1 MNAPQTA
8 QRCLAAS
15 VLAVVALALYFGV
28 SAWPTLRSYP
38 HIVEEHVIALT
49 VLSVVLALNL
59 ACWLLL
65 LLRIVFL
72 KETGKKL
79 VHFEKQLLT
88 GETSAEGL
96 AKRFQ
101 ER

>member
-1 MNAPQTA
+1 MNAPKTA

-15 VLAVVALALYFGV
+15 VLAVVALAIYCAT
-28 SAWPTLRSYP
+28 SAWPTLRAYP
-38 HIVEEHVIALT
+38 HIVEKYVTALV
-49 VLSVVLALNL
+49 VLSIFMSMNL

-65 LLRIVFL
+65 LVRIAFL
-72 KETGKKL
+72 KETGQKL

-96 AKRFQ
+96 ARRFQ